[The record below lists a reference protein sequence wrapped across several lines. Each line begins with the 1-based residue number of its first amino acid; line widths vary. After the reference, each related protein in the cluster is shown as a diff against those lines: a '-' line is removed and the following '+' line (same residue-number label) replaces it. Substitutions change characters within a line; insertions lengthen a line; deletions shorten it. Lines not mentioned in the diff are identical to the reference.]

1 MSRGRRDV
9 RTQGRRPRDGARIGA
24 PGPGGDFF
32 QRVYAKVR
40 EVPRGRV
47 ATYGQIAALLGSP
60 RAGRSVGWALRALE
74 DGSGVPWHRV
84 VDAQGRIRLAAHGGA
99 AALQA
104 ALLRRDG
111 IVVSRQGTIDLGRF
125 LWMGRPGGVG
135 LEAVRAAARGD
146 AASRAGRSRRGH
158 APVR

>member
-1 MSRGRRDV
+1 MRD
-9 RTQGRRPRDGARIGA
+9 
-24 PGPGGDFF
+24 PGPEGDFF
-32 QRVYAKVR
+32 RRVYARVR

-104 ALLRRDG
+104 ALLRREG
-111 IVVSRQGTIDLGRF
+111 IVVSREGTVDLARF
-125 LWMGRPGGVG
+125 LWKGSAAGA
-135 LEAVRAAARGD
+135 EAVRAAPGG
-146 AASRAGRSRRGH
+146 AASGAGRSRRRNATVG
-158 APVR
+158 

>member
-1 MSRGRRDV
+1 MSGTGRNARPPRGPQPRGRGRIRD
-9 RTQGRRPRDGARIGA
+9 
-24 PGPGGDFF
+24 PGQGGDFF
-32 QRVYAKVR
+32 QRVYARVR

-60 RAGRSVGWALRALE
+60 RAGRSVGWALRALQ

-104 ALLRRDG
+104 ALLRREG
-111 IVVSRQGTIDLGRF
+111 VAVSREGTVDLARF
-125 LWMGRPGGVG
+125 LWKGSAGGGR
-135 LEAVRAAARGD
+135 AARGPV
-146 AASRAGRSRRGH
+146 SRRPAARHGW
-158 APVR
+158 